1 MMDPLVDYDK
11 PGEGIAR
18 ITLRRPEALNA
29 INLAMRDELWDF
41 VHAAVWDP
49 DVRVLVFAGEGR
61 AFSAGA
67 DIREFGTAESLHA
80 AREARRQRDLWG
92 LLEALPKPTIAVLH
106 GFCFGAGI
114 ELPLYCDLRI
124 AAEDARIALPEVT
137 LGYIP
142 SAGAT
147 QLAPRIAGPGPAA
160 QLIFSGLPVDA
171 EQALQW
177 GIVHEI
183 VPLAELDD
191 AAMAVAARLAEA
203 DPAAVAAVK
212 RAIRGGA
219 DLPLDAAIAADATA
233 ARRLRA

>member
-1 MMDPLVDYDK
+1 MTGELVAYGK

-18 ITLRRPEALNA
+18 ITLWRPEALNA
-29 INLAMRDELWDF
+29 INLGMRDELWDF
-41 VHAAVWDP
+41 VQAAGWDP

-92 LLEALPKPTIAVLH
+92 LLEALPKPTIAALH

-124 AAEDARIALPEVT
+124 AAEDTRIALPEVT

-160 QLIFSGLPVDA
+160 QLILSGLPIDA

-183 VPLAELDD
+183 VPLAGLDD
-191 AAMAVAARLAEA
+191 AAMAAAARLAEA
-203 DPAAVAAVK
+203 DPAAVSAVK

-219 DLPLDAAIAADATA
+219 DLPLDAAIAADAAA
-233 ARRLRA
+233 ARCLRA

>member
-1 MMDPLVDYDK
+1 MPLVIYDK
-11 PGEGIAR
+11 PVEGIAR

-41 VHAAVWDP
+41 VHAAGWDP

-92 LLEALPKPTIAVLH
+92 LLEALPKPTIAALH

-124 AAEDARIALPEVT
+124 AADDARIALPEVT

-160 QLIFSGLPVDA
+160 QLIFSGLPIDA

-183 VPLAELDD
+183 VPLAELDT
-191 AAMAVAARLAEA
+191 AAMASASRLAEA

-212 RAIRGGA
+212 RAIRSGA
-219 DLPLDAAIAADATA
+219 DLPLDAAIAADATT

>member
-1 MMDPLVDYDK
+1 MTDTQVSYDK

-29 INLAMRDELWDF
+29 INLAMRDELWTF
-41 VHAAVWDP
+41 VHAALWDP

-80 AREARRQRDLWG
+80 AREARRQRDLWA
-92 LLEALPKPTIAVLH
+92 LLEALPKPTIAALH

-124 AAEDARIALPEVT
+124 AADDARIALPEVT

-147 QLAPRIAGPGPAA
+147 QLAPRIAGPAPAA
-160 QLIFSGLPVDA
+160 QLIFSGLPIDA

-191 AAMAVAARLAEA
+191 AALGVAACLVDANVLTSRIGKAES
-203 DPAAVAAVK
+203 DVSKEDGV
-212 RAIRGGA
+212 RGCES
-219 DLPLDAAIAADATA
+219 DW
-233 ARRLRA
+233 R

>member
-1 MMDPLVDYDK
+1 M
-11 PGEGIAR
+11 
-18 ITLRRPEALNA
+18 RR
-29 INLAMRDELWDF
+29 F
-41 VHAAVWDP
+41 WDP

-67 DIREFGTAESLHA
+67 DIREFGSAESLHA
-80 AREARRQRDLWG
+80 AREARRQRDLWA
-92 LLEALPKPTIAVLH
+92 LLEALPKPTIAALH
-106 GFCFGAGI
+106 GVCYGAGI

-147 QLAPRIAGPGPAA
+147 QLAPRIAGPAPAA
-160 QLIFSGLPVDA
+160 RLIFSGLPIDA

-183 VPLAELDD
+183 VP
-191 AAMAVAARLAEA
+191 AR
-203 DPAAVAAVK
+203 
-212 RAIRGGA
+212 RARRRGDGRRRPPRRGRSGRHFRRQA
-219 DLPLDAAIAADATA
+219 GHPRRSRPA
-233 ARRLRA
+233 ARRGDRRRCVRRSALAGVTNAARH

>member
-1 MMDPLVDYDK
+1 MTDELVIYDK

-18 ITLRRPEALNA
+18 ITLQRPEALNA
-29 INLAMRDELWDF
+29 INLAMRDELWTF
-41 VHAAVWDP
+41 VHAALWDP

-80 AREARRQRDLWG
+80 AREARRQRDLWA
-92 LLEALPKPTIAVLH
+92 LLEALPKPTIAALH

-147 QLAPRIAGPGPAA
+147 QLAPRIAGPAPAA
-160 QLIFSGLPVDA
+160 QLIFSGLPIDA

-183 VPLAELDD
+183 VPLAELDT
-191 AAMAVAARLAEA
+191 AAMAAAAHLAEA

-219 DLPLDAAIAADATA
+219 DLPLDAAIAADAAA
-233 ARRLRA
+233 ARRLLA